1 MNQSITLN
9 QLPSLVTKGDDFQ
22 LETRHFEIYLEEW
35 IQPRSKKTASNYLT
49 YLRQFL
55 LFLQVNGGFPRIPR
69 RKDLIDYTSFLSEQN
84 LSTGTKNQ
92 YLRIAR
98 SFYSYIYRKNQKFFD
113 EDITM
118 NIDLFQEDKHHKKEA
133 FTEEEIQRIIEGIDT
148 TTTKGKRDKA
158 LILLLVTTGMRI
170 NEARLIDLQDI
181 ETIQGKKRIYIQR
194 KRHSSK
200 DTFVLIPE
208 EIEPFLNDYLE
219 TRPHRKQDEPL
230 FTGTG
235 NRNKGRISE
244 TSYSRLLKSIF
255 REQGFDSNKLTA
267 HSLRHTTAR
276 TIIHKGGD
284 LEEVKIQLGHNSI
297 STSEI
302 YTEEDKREQMTTSND
317 IYNQIFNKNKL
328 KEQQEIIQQVKN
340 LDEIKLQELSKIIEN
355 L

>member
-1 MNQSITLN
+1 MNQSIALK
-9 QLPSLVTKGDDFQ
+9 QIPSLVTNEKDFQ
-22 LETRHFEIYLEEW
+22 LEKKHFEIYLNEW
-35 IQPRSKKTASNYLT
+35 IQPRSKKTFENYLT
-49 YLRQFL
+49 YLKQFL
-55 LFLQVNGGFPRIPR
+55 LFLQENGGFPRTPK
-69 RKDLIDYTSFLSEQN
+69 RKDLIDYTSFLSEQ
-84 LSTGTKNQ
+84 SFTTGTKNQ

-113 EDITM
+113 EDITL
-118 NIDLFQEDKHHKKEA
+118 NVKLFQKDNHHKKEA
-133 FTEEEIQRIIEGIDT
+133 FSEEEMRKIVEGIDT

-158 LILLLVTTGMRI
+158 LVLLLVTTGMRI

-181 ETIQGKKRIYIQR
+181 ETIQGRKKVYIKR
-194 KRHSSK
+194 KRHTSK
-200 DTFVLIPE
+200 DSFVFIPE

-235 NRNKGRISE
+235 NRNRGRISE

-276 TIIHKGGD
+276 AILHKGGD
-284 LEEVKIQLGHNSI
+284 IHEVKAQLGHESI
-297 STSEI
+297 SSSEI
-302 YTEEDKREQMTTSND
+302 YTEEDKREQMTTTSD
-317 IYNQIFNKNKL
+317 TYNQIFNQNKL
-328 KEQQEIIQQVKN
+328 KEQQEIILQVKS
-340 LDEIKLQELSKIIEN
+340 LDENKLQELAKIIEN

>member
-1 MNQSITLN
+1 MNQNISIT
-9 QLPSLVTKGDDFQ
+9 QIHPFVRKEDFQ
-22 LETRHFEIYLEEW
+22 LEKRHFKIYLEEW
-35 IQPRSKKTASNYLT
+35 IQPRSKKTFSNYMT
-49 YLRQFL
+49 YLKQFL
-55 LFLQVNGGFPRIPR
+55 IFLQKNGGFPRTPT
-69 RKDLIDYTSFLSEQN
+69 RKDLIDFTSFLSGQPY
-84 LSTGTKNQ
+84 STGTKNQ

-113 EDITM
+113 EDITL
-118 NIDLFQEDKHHKKEA
+118 NVKLFQENRHHKKEA
-133 FTEEEIQRIIEGIDT
+133 FSEEDIQKIVEGIDT
-148 TTTKGKRDKA
+148 TTIKGKRDKA
-158 LILLLVTTGMRI
+158 LVLLLVTTGMRI

-200 DTFVLIPE
+200 DSSVIVPE
-208 EIEPFLNDYLE
+208 EIEPFLNDYLA
-219 TRPHRKQDEPL
+219 TRPNRKQDEPL

-267 HSLRHTTAR
+267 HSLRHTSAR

-284 LEEVKIQLGHNSI
+284 LEEVKIQLGHESI
-297 STSEI
+297 LTSEI
-302 YTEEDKREQMTTSND
+302 YTEEDKREQLTTTND

-328 KEQQEIIQQVKN
+328 KEQQKIIQQIKSLN
-340 LDEIKLQELSKIIEN
+340 EEKLQKISKILEN
-355 L
+355 F

>member
-1 MNQSITLN
+1 VRKEEN
-9 QLPSLVTKGDDFQ
+9 FQ
-22 LETRHFEIYLEEW
+22 LDSRHFKIYLEEW
-35 IQPRSKKTASNYLT
+35 IQPRSKRTSSNYIT

-55 LFLQVNGGFPRIPR
+55 LFLQNNEGLPRIPR
-69 RKDLIDYTSFLSEQN
+69 RKDLIDYTSFLSEQE

-113 EDITM
+113 EDITL
-118 NIDLFQEDKHHKKEA
+118 NIKLFQEDKHHKKEA
-133 FTEEEIQRIIEGIDT
+133 FSEEEIEKIIEGIDT

-170 NEARLIDLQDI
+170 NEARLIDLKDI
-181 ETIQGKKRIYIQR
+181 ETIQGKKRVYIQR
-194 KRHSSK
+194 KRHTSK
-200 DTFVLIPE
+200 DTFVIIPE
-208 EIEPFLNDYLE
+208 EIEPFLNEYLE
-219 TRPHRKQDEPL
+219 TRPNRKPDEPL

-244 TSYSRLLKSIF
+244 TSYSRLLKTIF
-255 REQGFDSNKLTA
+255 REQGFDSNKLTP
-267 HSLRHTTAR
+267 HSIRHTTAR
-276 TIIHKGGD
+276 AILHKGGD
-284 LEEVKIQLGHNSI
+284 IEEVKIQLGHESI
-297 STSEI
+297 ATSGI

-328 KEQQEIIQQVKN
+328 KKQQEIIQQIKN
-340 LDEIKLQELSKIIEN
+340 LDEIKLQELKKIIEN